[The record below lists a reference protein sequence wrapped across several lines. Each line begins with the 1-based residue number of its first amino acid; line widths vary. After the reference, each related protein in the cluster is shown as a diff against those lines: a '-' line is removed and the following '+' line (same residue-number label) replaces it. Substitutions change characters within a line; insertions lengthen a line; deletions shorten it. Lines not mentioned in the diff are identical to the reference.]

1 MRKSLGRDTGTYGK
15 PDRFY
20 ESIKY
25 DPCIWTVYW
34 LVLVFDDRYD
44 HLRDTE
50 EDILHLKRDLFK
62 ETWEQMT
69 EPRAGS
75 GHPENI
81 MEAL

>member
-1 MRKSLGRDTGTYGK
+1 MRKSLGRNTGTYGK

-34 LVLVFDDRYD
+34 LVLVNDPSYD
-44 HLRDTE
+44 HLGDTDRE
-50 EDILHLKRDLFK
+50 VLDIKRKLFK
-62 ETWEQMT
+62 ETWDQT
-69 EPRAGS
+69 VKPRAGS

-81 MEAL
+81 AEAL